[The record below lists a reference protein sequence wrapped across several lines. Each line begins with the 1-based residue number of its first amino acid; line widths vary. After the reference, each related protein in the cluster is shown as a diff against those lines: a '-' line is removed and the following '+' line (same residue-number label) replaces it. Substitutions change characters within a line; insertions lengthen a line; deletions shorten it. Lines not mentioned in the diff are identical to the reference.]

1 MTTRDVAFPSGR
13 QALYERNRYSPAI
26 CSNGFLFVSGQV
38 GSKEDGSPEPDLEN
52 QVRLAFN
59 NLNAILVAAG
69 CTFDDVIDATVFIV
83 DPEST
88 FETIWKIVPEFW
100 GSAPHPTLTGIGVTW
115 LYGFQFEIKV
125 IARLPETGER

>member
-1 MTTRDVAFPSGR
+1 MTQRYVVFPPGR

-26 CSNGFLFVSGQV
+26 RSNGFLFVSGQV
-38 GSKEDGSPEPDLEN
+38 GSTEEGSPEPDLEA

-59 NLNAILVAAG
+59 NLKAILAAAD
-69 CTFDDVIDATVFIV
+69 CSFDDVVDVTVFMV

-88 FETIWKIVPEFW
+88 FERVWSVVPEFW
-100 GSAPHPTLTGIGVTW
+100 GSAPHPTLTAVGVTW

-125 IARLPETGER
+125 IARLPETTL